1 MRGQA
6 ELVSSKLTLTLM
18 LMQALAL
25 TLMLRIF
32 VIERSNTFPP
42 QSAA

>member
-6 ELVSSKLTLTLM
+6 ELVSSKLTLM